1 MVTISDKFGQAQE
14 DHLLM
19 PLDFMTI
26 DRKDYLDEAVGAFTE
41 SGKSMHP
48 LGQLRLW
55 LFITMPIL
63 SNTQQKL

>member
-26 DRKDYLDEAVGAFTE
+26 DRKDYLDEAVRAFTE
-41 SGKSMHP
+41 SGKSMQP
-48 LGQLRLW
+48 LVQLRLW

>member
-26 DRKDYLDEAVGAFTE
+26 DRKDYLDEAVGAFTV
-41 SGKSMHP
+41 SGKSMQP
-48 LGQLRLW
+48 LVQLRLW